1 VSTVLGREALQQDN
15 PRPYRKAGRPA
26 AVRKSL
32 LRQLELWRRGCPCS
46 PSPRRGYMEL
56 PLGRLLSVTLVS
68 ITLGEVCL
76 LQSILLLE

>member
-1 VSTVLGREALQQDN
+1 
-15 PRPYRKAGRPA
+15 
-26 AVRKSL
+26 
-32 LRQLELWRRGCPCS
+32 
-46 PSPRRGYMEL
+46 MEL